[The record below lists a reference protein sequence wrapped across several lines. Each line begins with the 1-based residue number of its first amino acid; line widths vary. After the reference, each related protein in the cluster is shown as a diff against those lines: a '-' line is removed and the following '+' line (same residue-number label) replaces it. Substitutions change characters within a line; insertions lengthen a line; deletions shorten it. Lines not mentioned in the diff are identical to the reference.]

1 MMEREYLFFLSN
13 AHIEFLKKAAQRA
26 LIYWKSLEQKIPEK
40 TLKKIDEMI
49 NDTSWYSSE
58 QLNESIYED
67 IEKRL
72 IRNSKDKN
80 LSIKDRKNLKYPNYL
95 YLLSNAA
102 THEIIDIAIS
112 NKNAKHN
119 TNNRANEDRFFNII
133 KRVYLSLSIGK
144 K

>member
-1 MMEREYLFFLSN
+1 MEITWTKNTRKD
-13 AHIEFLKKAAQRA
+13 IEKDR
-26 LIYWKSLEQKIPEK
+26 WKIL
-40 TLKKIDEMI
+40 

-67 IEKRL
+67 IEIRL
-72 IRNSKDKN
+72 IRNNKDKN

-112 NKNAKHN
+112 NKKSK
-119 TNNRANEDRFFNII
+119 T
-133 KRVYLSLSIGK
+133 
-144 K
+144 